1 MQLICT
7 KVRMTIQLTNHG
19 NLLVTAVINTPISS
33 SSPAS
38 VLSIIENASSFPWCQ
53 PGADQ
58 ADTVG
63 MAQLSCPT
71 SSLAIVRFSWPG

>member
-19 NLLVTAVINTPISS
+19 NLMVIAVINTPISS

-38 VLSIIENASSFPWCQ
+38 VLSIIENASSFSRCQ
-53 PGADQ
+53 PGPDQ

-63 MAQLSCPT
+63 MAQLFCPT
-71 SSLAIVRFSWPG
+71 FVRFPWPG

>member
-19 NLLVTAVINTPISS
+19 NLMVIAVINTPISS

-38 VLSIIENASSFPWCQ
+38 VLSIIENASSFSRCQ
-53 PGADQ
+53 PGPDQ

-63 MAQLSCPT
+63 MAQLFCPA
-71 SSLAIVRFSWPG
+71 SSLANVRFPWPG